1 MTEATPSVIATT
13 PSSLPPAT
21 DRARSSRRRS
31 REPRTIR
38 WSRSVFEAADSARSW
53 SPPLLKKFGRH
64 WPTCLSSKLST
75 SSRPLIHHYTPLSS
89 LVPPRGSVQSFRV
102 DPRFGDVAGQFLCGE
117 GLLILEIQERLL
129 NFLVA
134 YCRSILHDIP
144 DNDLTSARF
153 PVQPPLLHLKTET
166 ETDRFTSLAVMAEEA
181 IRPGPRALLVV
192 IGVYKGARD
201 HRPGLRS
208 IALTTSSRSH
218 HPTCFAA
225 GDFQSISFAIPSMA
239 IDAPRRFAE
248 ADR

>member
-1 MTEATPSVIATT
+1 M
-13 PSSLPPAT
+13 
-21 DRARSSRRRS
+21 
-31 REPRTIR
+31 
-38 WSRSVFEAADSARSW
+38 
-53 SPPLLKKFGRH
+53 LKKFGRH
-64 WPTCLSSKLST
+64 WPTCLSSKLTT

-201 HRPGLRS
+201 HRPGMRS
-208 IALTTSSRSH
+208 IALTTSLRSH

-225 GDFQSISFAIPSMA
+225 GDIHSISFAIPSMA
-239 IDAPRRFAE
+239 IDAPRRFVE